1 MATLVKV
8 SRKRDKKIRAV
19 RGTVALLDYDDLKR
33 KDEILGRYIIITLGP
48 NPNFNAPKTQHEWIK
63 ISIEDRSIFL
73 LLFLFFS
80 NEDNPIL
87 IYYYLV
93 ITKSKC
99 CITKVLSIT
108 IFVFFFTIYIDTS
121 IDSFH
126 KTKRLFLS
134 DQVSIIK
141 GQNGYFMRHDLI
153 SSYSSYSIS
162 IVRRNSVLKQS
173 SKTNCIFRVK
183 LVLDRASIADI
194 PITDLL
200 INRIES
206 LALHSIKWFPTKT
219 R

>member
-1 MATLVKV
+1 MLHYQSFK
-8 SRKRDKKIRAV
+8 
-19 RGTVALLDYDDLKR
+19 Y
-33 KDEILGRYIIITLGP
+33 Y
-48 NPNFNAPKTQHEWIK
+48 NF
-63 ISIEDRSIFL
+63 
-73 LLFLFFS
+73 
-80 NEDNPIL
+80 
-87 IYYYLV
+87 
-93 ITKSKC
+93 C
-99 CITKVLSIT
+99 
-108 IFVFFFTIYIDTS
+108 FFFYNPYRYFYRFVS
-121 IDSFH
+121 QNEW
-126 KTKRLFLS
+126 LLLS

-141 GQNGYFMRHDLI
+141 RQNGYFMRHDLI

-206 LALHSIKWFPTKT
+206 LALRSIKWFPTKT